1 MTLKQWLLAILAKLA
16 ILEDLIANMPVPPE
30 VQVIDTKIEALT
42 GELRVKLG
50 QE

>member
-1 MTLKQWLLAILAKLA
+1 MTLKQWLVSILSKLTA
-16 ILEDLIANMPVPPE
+16 LEDLIANMPVPPE

-42 GELRVKLG
+42 GQLRVKLG